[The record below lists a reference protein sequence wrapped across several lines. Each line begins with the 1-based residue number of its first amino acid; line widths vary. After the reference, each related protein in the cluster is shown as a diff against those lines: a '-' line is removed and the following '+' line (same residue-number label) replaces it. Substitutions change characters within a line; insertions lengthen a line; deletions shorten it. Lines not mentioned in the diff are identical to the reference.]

1 MLLKSYAK
9 INLTL
14 LINRKLSNGM
24 HKIQSFFC
32 LINLFDRII
41 IKKTSKKKDMIFFT
55 GPYSK
60 NVKKFNN
67 SIHSLLKVMRRNK
80 ILSNYYLIKIHK
92 NIPVF
97 AGFGGGTSNAATIM
111 DYLIN
116 KKAQKK
122 IFDKISE
129 EVGSDLRLFN
139 QKQGYLKDL
148 KTVVKFRTQHQL
160 HFLIA
165 YPGIKCSTKE
175 VYSKVKKYTVAKKFL
190 ANNLRIKSKF
200 INYLKNS
207 KNDLQSIVE
216 KKHPV
221 IRRLISSIQ
230 RTRGCYFARL
240 TGSGS
245 ACYGLFINENC
256 AKIALNLIKKKY
268 PNFWFSIAKTI

>member
-14 LINRKLSNGM
+14 LINRKLNNGM

-32 LINLFDRII
+32 LINLFDKII

-67 SIHSLLKVMRRNK
+67 SIHNLLEVMRKNK

-116 KKAQKK
+116 KKAKKK
-122 IFDKISE
+122 IFDKITKK
-129 EVGSDLRLFN
+129 VGSDLRLFN
-139 QKQGYLKDL
+139 HKQGYLKDL
-148 KTVVKFRTQHQL
+148 KTVVKFRTKHQL
-160 HFLIA
+160 YFLIA
-165 YPGIKCSTKE
+165 YPRIKCSTKE
-175 VYSKVKKYTVAKKFL
+175 VYSKVKKYHVAEKFL
-190 ANNLRIKSKF
+190 ISDLRIKSKF
-200 INYLKNS
+200 INYIKNS

-230 RTRGCYFARL
+230 RARGCYFSRL

-256 AKIALNLIKKKY
+256 AKVALTLIRKKY
-268 PNFWFSIAKTI
+268 PKFWFSIAKTI

>member
-14 LINRKLSNGM
+14 LINRKLNNGM

-32 LINLFDRII
+32 LINLFDKIF
-41 IKKTSKKKDMIFFT
+41 IKKINKKKDTISFT

-60 NVKKFNN
+60 NVKKDNN
-67 SIHSLLKVMRRNK
+67 SIHNLLEVMRKNK

-97 AGFGGGTSNAATIM
+97 SGFGGGTSNAATIL

-116 KKAQKK
+116 KKAKK
-122 IFDKISE
+122 NIFDKITKK
-129 EVGSDLRLFN
+129 VGSDLRLFN

-148 KTVVKFRTQHQL
+148 KTVVKFRTKHQL
-160 HFLIA
+160 HFLIV
-165 YPGIKCSTKE
+165 YPRIKCSTKE
-175 VYSKVKKYTVAKKFL
+175 IYSKVKIYNEAEKFL
-190 ANNLRIKSKF
+190 ARDLRIKRKF
-200 INYLKNS
+200 INYIKNS

-221 IRRLISSIQ
+221 IKRLISSIQ
-230 RTRGCYFARL
+230 RARGCYFARL

-256 AKIALNLIKKKY
+256 AKAALSIIRKKY
-268 PNFWFSIAKTI
+268 PKFWLSIAKTI

>member
-116 KKAQKK
+116 KKTQK
-122 IFDKISE
+122 IFDKITE
-129 EVGSDLRLFN
+129 KVGSDLRLFR

-148 KTVVKFRTQHQL
+148 KTVVKFRNKHQL

-165 YPGIKCSTKE
+165 ILKSSALQKKCIQR
-175 VYSKVKKYTVAKKFL
+175 L
-190 ANNLRIKSKF
+190 KS
-200 INYLKNS
+200 ILLLKNFS
-207 KNDLQSIVE
+207 KQFKN
-216 KKHPV
+216 KK
-221 IRRLISSIQ
+221 
-230 RTRGCYFARL
+230 
-240 TGSGS
+240 
-245 ACYGLFINENC
+245 
-256 AKIALNLIKKKY
+256 
-268 PNFWFSIAKTI
+268 